1 MIDCAFSDP
10 AAQPNEAELEKALG
24 VVGGFWFGYLA
35 HLKETWAQVSFEW
48 KLMKSGWVLIPNLK
62 KRRVCYLFPANAS
75 FTAAFALGDKAVTVA
90 RDSTLPQAVKDAIE
104 AARPY
109 AEGRGVHLKV
119 GVAEDFVA
127 LKTLTAI
134 KLG

>member
-1 MIDCAFSDP
+1 MIDCAFNDP
-10 AAQPNEAELEKALG
+10 AAHPNELEVGQVLG
-24 VVGGFWFGYLA
+24 VVSGVWFDYLE
-35 HLKETWAQVSFEW
+35 HLKETWPQVSFKW
-48 KLMKSGWVLIPNLK
+48 KLMKSGWVLIPDLK
-62 KRRVCYLFPANAS
+62 KRRVCYLFPANGS
-75 FTAAFALGDKAVTVA
+75 FTAAFALGEKAVSVA
-90 RDSTLPQAVKDAIE
+90 RVSTLPQAVKDAIE

-119 GVAEDFVA
+119 VTPEDFVT